1 MTKADPVDHNLALV
15 RAATAPPYAAKARV
29 RGALARTLPTP
40 PDPLRQ
46 SAAWKGL
53 GLLGLGLVAGY
64 FIGIERA
71 GEPAAP
77 RAPLAAAAPSERFG
91 GDPGAQ
97 ALRDTPAATEDS
109 QPPARGSAP
118 GTEPAGDGGAGPDA
132 RAGTGSPH
140 ARAGTRNVRSP
151 SNATARPA
159 TGASVAEL
167 MLLSRAE
174 RAIRSGNGELALAFV
189 AELEQSHPQ
198 TRFSEER
205 QAMRVLAECLTREA
219 QARARAEAFLA
230 ARPVS
235 VYSDRVRR
243 LCTLAS
249 SASADGSND
258 GAH

>member
-40 PDPLRQ
+40 PGPLRQ

-53 GLLGLGLVAGY
+53 GLLGVGLVAGY
-64 FIGIERA
+64 FLGIERA

-77 RAPLAAAAPSERFG
+77 RAPLAAPAPSERF

-109 QPPARGSAP
+109 QAPVRGSAP
-118 GTEPAGDGGAGPDA
+118 GTYPAGDGSARPDA
-132 RAGTGSPH
+132 RAGTGSSH
-140 ARAGTRNVRSP
+140 ARAGTRNVRAP

-159 TGASVAEL
+159 AGASVAEL